1 MGKMKV
7 TPRVRV
13 KICCIS
19 SVEEAWLA
27 IEHGASA
34 VGLVSAMPSG
44 PGVIAD
50 ELIIEIANAVPPGV
64 ASVLLTSQTDVQAII
79 SQQRWAR
86 VNTLQLV
93 DALPPGAHQALR
105 KALPGTALVQVVHVQ
120 GRESI
125 EEAQQIAPY
134 VDAILLDSGNPALAI
149 KELGGTGRVHDW
161 EISRQI
167 RERVARPIFVAGGLR
182 PENVREAVSRI
193 RPYGLDVCNGVRI
206 DGKLDPAKLRG
217 FFQAVE
223 QSQAG

>member
-1 MGKMKV
+1 
-7 TPRVRV
+7 
-13 KICCIS
+13 
-19 SVEEAWLA
+19 
-27 IEHGASA
+27 
-34 VGLVSAMPSG
+34 
-44 PGVIAD
+44 
-50 ELIIEIANAVPPGV
+50 
-64 ASVLLTSQTDVQAII
+64 
-79 SQQRWAR
+79 
-86 VNTLQLV
+86 
-93 DALPPGAHQALR
+93 
-105 KALPGTALVQVVHVQ
+105 LVQVVHVR

-193 RPYGLDVCNGVRI
+193 RPYGLDVCNGVRT